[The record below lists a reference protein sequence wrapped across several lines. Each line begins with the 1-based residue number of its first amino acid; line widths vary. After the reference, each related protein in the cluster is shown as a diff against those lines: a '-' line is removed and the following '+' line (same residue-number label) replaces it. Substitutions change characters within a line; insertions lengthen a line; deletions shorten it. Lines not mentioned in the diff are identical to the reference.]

1 MAGFGSFGQKMR
13 SCSNSSRQI
22 EVLGRTDADLGL
34 SDESMGNLNFEPGGT
49 CSERSLALLVAL
61 WPVVLGPGTGTVTV
75 PLETCPRPGTVA
87 LETCPSK
94 KCLVCLD
101 YLFSFI
107 STFVPGSTAG
117 RVYCPSCNFR
127 YQLRQFYEIAT
138 DGSLLV
144 PPPPQRPAPASPSA
158 YPVAPPRGH
167 DGKTIRNIVIIVASA
182 VCFVVLVLC
191 ILVLIR
197 LRMRKKQQPEKPENV
212 REIKSENPW
221 NLTLRL
227 LDSPRIAF
235 QMRIS
240 SEEVVSELFIS
251 DQGMF
256 ADGQEIA
263 VKRLAADSGQGDTEF
278 KNEVML
284 VAKLHHTNLVKLI
297 GFCLEGHESSGGSR
311 TGPMGG
317 GFRVSYSFKRTYLH
331 WERRYAIIQGI
342 AKGLVYL
349 HEDSRLGIIH
359 RDLKASNI
367 LLDEE
372 MNPKIADFGMA
383 RLMFGVDQKDGVTR
397 RVVGTHGYMAPE
409 YAIRGQ
415 FSAKS
420 DVYSFGILVMELVTG
435 QKKSSFCITGVAENL
450 LNSAWESWT
459 NGRVA
464 DITDQMIS
472 SGPINEITRC
482 LHIGLLCVQ
491 ESPTARPTMASVVQM
506 LNDSSLSLPAPVKP
520 AASAHSGLD
529 ESGMPS
535 SEERNSFSQNEKE
548 NTSRYPIISKIYKDI
563 FVVPASTVASESAF
577 NLGSRVVDPFRATLT
592 PKMVEGLS
600 LFSLYCVVFDY
611 MCVSPVIKVL
621 SLLLLLLRFTGAQT
635 PSPQVYNYHAC
646 SGAIDSFQNT
656 SLDQVILSFKTL
668 DQTKNGFHNLSVG
681 IHSQQANSLA
691 LCRGDVSESSC
702 LDCIKFGATDLPQ
715 RCPAQLEATVW
726 YDNCMFRYTNVYM
739 FRSVDRTYAT
749 LSNHSYSSDTTLLKD
764 QLFTLLKA
772 LRDKASSGDS
782 TLKYAVGDTE
792 FTGSQRIY
800 ALVQCIP
807 DLDQMQCANCLD
819 RAFRDIMNNIPGKE
833 GGRVLGASCS
843 LRFDTTQFYGIQANS
858 PRLPTEGRKP
868 NIIIIVVSTVVAS
881 LILLAGFYVL
891 WIKCNAKPVENGD
904 EVKRLELQVQFQTI
918 RAAVGNFSDEHKLGK
933 GKFVDGQEIAV
944 KRLAQNSGLGD
955 AEFQNEVMLLAK
967 LQHKN
972 LVKLLGFC
980 LQGHERLLIYE
991 YVPNA
996 SLDKFLFNTHKRSFL
1011 DWETRYKIIK
1021 GIARGLLYLHEDS
1034 RLRIIHR
1041 DLKAGNVLLDANMN
1055 PKISDFGMA
1064 SGYMAP
1070 EYVLNGRFSAKSDV
1084 YSFGVI
1090 IMEMITG
1097 QRISSFTVAEV
1108 AEDLISFAWESWRNG
1123 RIFDIIDPTLKNS
1136 PRDEILRS
1144 IHIGLLCVQESV
1156 TARPNMAS
1164 VVPMLNGISLSLP
1177 LPSRPAYF
1185 TPNTISSS
1193 SNTSNF
1199 GYSIEGPGDVFSDTS
1214 AYATNLKTLLSN
1226 FSSLGHAYNGFYNL
1240 SVGQHDGQVNS
1251 LALCRGDVS
1260 ESTCLE
1266 CIKFGTTNLPSR
1278 CPNNLGAIIWYNTC
1292 MFRYTNWY
1300 MFRSVEGTYATIYLN
1315 STAKYEQ
1322 VFNEQLI
1329 DLLRSLRD
1337 RATLGNSTLKF
1348 AVGDTVLYGT
1358 NKSEEDLCPWKVE
1371 VRILGASCD
1380 VRSNLSQFYRNV
1392 VMSPPA
1398 PPQTRSPSEPE
1409 PATTK
1414 GSPRLNL
1421 IIVIVASTACLVLV
1435 HLICLCLFLR
1445 WRIKR
1450 KEKFVGK
1457 DGDAVRGAELQVHFE
1472 TIKAAT
1478 SDFSDSHKLG
1488 QGGFC

>member
-1 MAGFGSFGQKMR
+1 MSFQ
-13 SCSNSSRQI
+13 
-22 EVLGRTDADLGL
+22 
-34 SDESMGNLNFEPGGT
+34 
-49 CSERSLALLVAL
+49 
-61 WPVVLGPGTGTVTV
+61 
-75 PLETCPRPGTVA
+75 
-87 LETCPSK
+87 
-94 KCLVCLD
+94 
-101 YLFSFI
+101 
-107 STFVPGSTAG
+107 
-117 RVYCPSCNFR
+117 
-127 YQLRQFYEIAT
+127 
-138 DGSLLV
+138 
-144 PPPPQRPAPASPSA
+144 
-158 YPVAPPRGH
+158 
-167 DGKTIRNIVIIVASA
+167 
-182 VCFVVLVLC
+182 
-191 ILVLIR
+191 
-197 LRMRKKQQPEKPENV
+197 
-212 REIKSENPW
+212 
-221 NLTLRL
+221 
-227 LDSPRIAF
+227 
-235 QMRIS
+235 
-240 SEEVVSELFIS
+240 
-251 DQGMF
+251 
-256 ADGQEIA
+256 
-263 VKRLAADSGQGDTEF
+263 
-278 KNEVML
+278 
-284 VAKLHHTNLVKLI
+284 
-297 GFCLEGHESSGGSR
+297 
-311 TGPMGG
+311 
-317 GFRVSYSFKRTYLH
+317 
-331 WERRYAIIQGI
+331 
-342 AKGLVYL
+342 
-349 HEDSRLGIIH
+349 
-359 RDLKASNI
+359 
-367 LLDEE
+367 
-372 MNPKIADFGMA
+372 
-383 RLMFGVDQKDGVTR
+383 
-397 RVVGTHGYMAPE
+397 
-409 YAIRGQ
+409 
-415 FSAKS
+415 
-420 DVYSFGILVMELVTG
+420 
-435 QKKSSFCITGVAENL
+435 
-450 LNSAWESWT
+450 
-459 NGRVA
+459 
-464 DITDQMIS
+464 
-472 SGPINEITRC
+472 
-482 LHIGLLCVQ
+482 
-491 ESPTARPTMASVVQM
+491 
-506 LNDSSLSLPAPVKP
+506 
-520 AASAHSGLD
+520 
-529 ESGMPS
+529 
-535 SEERNSFSQNEKE
+535 
-548 NTSRYPIISKIYKDI
+548 
-563 FVVPASTVASESAF
+563 
-577 NLGSRVVDPFRATLT
+577 
-592 PKMVEGLS
+592 
-600 LFSLYCVVFDY
+600 
-611 MCVSPVIKVL
+611 VL

-858 PRLPTEGRKP
+858 PHLPTEGRKP

-918 RAAVGNFSDEHKLGK
+918 RAAVGNFSDEHKLGQGGFGAVYK

-944 KRLAQNSGLGD
+944 KRLAQNSGQGD

-1214 AYATNLKTLLSN
+1214 DYATNLKTLLSN

-1260 ESTCLE
+1260 ESSCLE
-1266 CIKFGTTNLPSR
+1266 CIKFATTDLPSR
-1278 CPNNLGAIIWYNTC
+1278 CPNNLGAIIWYDAC

-1315 STAKYEQ
+1315 STAQYEQ
-1322 VFNEQLI
+1322 VFNEQLL

-1358 NKSEEDLCPWKVE
+1358 NKSEHIYALVQCIPDLDQMQCENCLDRAFKDMISQFSGKVE
-1371 VRILGASCD
+1371 VRVLGASCD

-1398 PPQTRSPSEPE
+1398 PPQTQSPSEPE

-1478 SDFSDSHKLG
+1478 SNFSDSHKLG
-1488 QGGFC
+1488 QGGFGTVYKGQLVDGQEIAVKRLSANSGQGDAEFKNEVLLLAKLQHKNLVELLGFCLKGQERLLIYEFVPNASLDQFLFNPSKSVHLNWERRQKIIKGIARGLLYLHEDSRLRIIHRDLKTSNVLLDANMNPKIADFGMARLFVVDQTRAETNRWVHGARIRNERSVFTKNRCLQLWGNNYGTHKWASEKLIYNRGRGGGSDMFDLTLKNSPRDEILRVIHIGLLCVQESVTERPTMASVGSMISNSSVALPLPSTPAYFTPNSADESVKIYNQSMSSSSKESTNCSANGVSMTSYQYPR

>member
-1 MAGFGSFGQKMR
+1 MR
-13 SCSNSSRQI
+13 FDKTLLCKDVVGILLLLLLLLGAASAQQEIYLSHKCSTSSNYT
-22 EVLGRTDADLGL
+22 GNGTYRT
-34 SDESMGNLNFEPGGT
+34 NLNAALTALSSNTDVAFGYYNLSEGQNGDKVSIRALCRGDISLTACRNCLNFSTSEILQLCPTQKEAIVWYNYCMLQYSNRSISGYSKYPNFAMNGT
-49 CSERSLALLVAL
+49 QNY
-61 WPVVLGPGTGTVTV
+61 TTV
-75 PLETCPRPGTVA
+75 PLFSEQLSSLLNNLRDEAASGNSTRKFAVGYTNGVNFIRTYA
-87 LETCPSK
+87 LVQCISDLSK
-94 KCLVCLD
+94 LECTQCLD

-107 STFVPGSTAG
+107 STFVAGSTAG
-117 RVYCPSCNFR
+117 RAYCPSCNFR
-127 YQLRQFYEIAT
+127 YQLRQFYEIAPN
-138 DGSLLV
+138 GSLLV
-144 PPPPQRPAPASPSA
+144 LPPPQPPAPATPSA
-158 YPVAPPRGH
+158 YPVAPPRGQ
-167 DGKTIRNIVIIVASA
+167 DGKTTRNIVIIVASA

-191 ILVLIR
+191 ILN
-197 LRMRKKQQPEKPENV
+197 MNTNSFNPFKDV
-212 REIKSENPW
+212 REIKSENP
-221 NLTLRL
+221 LELDFETIRL
-227 LDSPRIAF
+227 ATDSF
-235 QMRIS
+235 
-240 SEEVVSELFIS
+240 S
-251 DQGMF
+251 DEKKLGRGGFGAVYKGMF

-297 GFCLEGHESSGGSR
+297 GFCLEGHERLLVYEFMPNGSLDH
-311 TGPMGG
+311 
-317 GFRVSYSFKRTYLH
+317 FLFDSFKRAYLH

-435 QKKSSFCITGVAENL
+435 QKKSSFCIAGVAENL

-459 NGRVA
+459 NERVA

-520 AASAHSGLD
+520 AVSTHSGLD

-563 FVVPASTVASESAF
+563 FVVPASRVASESAF
-577 NLGSRVVDPFRATLT
+577 NLGSRVVDPFRVTLT
-592 PKMVEGLS
+592 PKMVEGLICLNDWLRGGS
-600 LFSLYCVVFDY
+600 FSIYKEPTKTELELYVELEKLY
-611 MCVSPVIKVL
+611 SELIQLVL

-715 RCPAQLEATVW
+715 RCPAQLEAIVW

-843 LRFDTTQFYGIQANS
+843 LRFDTTQFFGIKANS
-858 PRLPTEGRKP
+858 PRLPTEVGRKP

-918 RAAVGNFSDEHKLGK
+918 RAAVGNFSDEHKLGQGGFGAVYK

-944 KRLAQNSGLGD
+944 KRLAQNSGQGD

-1123 RIFDIIDPTLKNS
+1123 RIFDIIDPTLKNG

-1177 LPSRPAYF
+1177 LPSWPAYF

-1199 GYSIEGPGDVFSDTS
+1199 GYSIEGWTTSQYYKAENAVVWQSGKIGFEDFIGTLSFQVGGRVRYFCYKRGTAAFRARGFLGLKGNQIGGLGFIRESESSERFQIPSPSLSSERIVRESPDAVYIRGQRIRLLYQGAFGIRHVCYIPGASEG
-1214 AYATNLKTLLSN
+1214 AYNPPFPFN
-1226 FSSLGHAYNGFYNL
+1226 FSS
-1240 SVGQHDGQVNS
+1240 S
-1251 LALCRGDVS
+1251 L
-1260 ESTCLE
+1260 
-1266 CIKFGTTNLPSR
+1266 
-1278 CPNNLGAIIWYNTC
+1278 
-1292 MFRYTNWY
+1292 
-1300 MFRSVEGTYATIYLN
+1300 
-1315 STAKYEQ
+1315 
-1322 VFNEQLI
+1322 
-1329 DLLRSLRD
+1329 
-1337 RATLGNSTLKF
+1337 
-1348 AVGDTVLYGT
+1348 
-1358 NKSEEDLCPWKVE
+1358 
-1371 VRILGASCD
+1371 
-1380 VRSNLSQFYRNV
+1380 
-1392 VMSPPA
+1392 
-1398 PPQTRSPSEPE
+1398 
-1409 PATTK
+1409 
-1414 GSPRLNL
+1414 
-1421 IIVIVASTACLVLV
+1421 
-1435 HLICLCLFLR
+1435 
-1445 WRIKR
+1445 
-1450 KEKFVGK
+1450 
-1457 DGDAVRGAELQVHFE
+1457 
-1472 TIKAAT
+1472 
-1478 SDFSDSHKLG
+1478 
-1488 QGGFC
+1488 